1 MERCFEQPLMVVQGL
16 AYSEWVVYF
25 EVLKYLKSLEVKQPE
40 RTEIISSVFAIEY
53 GRIIAIEGKKIVFNT
68 LRLSMINDHRHHA
81 HALNITSDYMEQNTW
96 RQTSLKTD
104 FQESSIMRLGGH
116 SSHCTSIDIK
126 NDYIEKFKETKIL
139 KWLAPFSTWNSRAH
153 REGVSVHG
161 SYTQQ
166 GTWHQ
171 SGLNYSTTPLRW
183 ASTRCQHFNRGQ
195 GFPAR
200 RYPYYP
206 AVR

>member
-1 MERCFEQPLMVVQGL
+1 MQFLLRSCDLLCHHNTVYWIPLLYIFSWWMERCFEQPLMVVQGL

-25 EVLKYLKSLEVKQPE
+25 EVLKYLKSLEV
-40 RTEIISSVFAIEY
+40 TVFAIEY

-126 NDYIEKFKETKIL
+126 NDYIEKLKETKIL
-139 KWLAPFSTWNSRAH
+139 KWLAPFST
-153 REGVSVHG
+153 
-161 SYTQQ
+161 
-166 GTWHQ
+166 
-171 SGLNYSTTPLRW
+171 
-183 ASTRCQHFNRGQ
+183 
-195 GFPAR
+195 
-200 RYPYYP
+200 
-206 AVR
+206 